1 MSQSRAF
8 HRRVPVVFAGVAAG
22 ALVLAGC
29 GAGDTGTSTAKT
41 NFVQGTGE
49 ITTVPQAKRKQA
61 PDISGKTVDGK
72 QITLDDYKNKI
83 VVLNVWGSWCSPCR
97 AEAPHLAKVAQ
108 QTKDKGVQ
116 FLGINTRDSSRAN
129 PQAFERR
136 FDIHYPSFYDP
147 EGKLV
152 LQFPRNSLS
161 LQAIPSTVIL
171 DRHHRIAVRAL
182 TELDEQQLHKA
193 LKPLLAEK

>member
-8 HRRVPVVFAGVAAG
+8 RRRVPVVFAGVAAG

-29 GAGDTGTSTAKT
+29 GTGDTGSPHAKT

-49 ITTVPQAKRKQA
+49 IATVPQGKRKQA
-61 PDISGKTVDGK
+61 PDISGTTVDGK
-72 QITLDDYKNKI
+72 HISLSDYKNKI

-97 AEAPHLAKVAQ
+97 AEAPHLAKVAK
-108 QTKDKGVQ
+108 QTKDEGVQ
-116 FLGINTRDSSRAN
+116 FLGINIRDRSRAN
-129 PQAFERR
+129 PKAFERR
-136 FDIHYPSFYDP
+136 FHIQYPSFYDP
-147 EGKLV
+147 GGKLV
-152 LQFPRNSLS
+152 LKFPRNSLS

-182 TELDEQQLHKA
+182 TELDEQQLNKV